1 MPNSDPE
8 PATAAEKN
16 VSSGEGTKK
25 RRKKKKNKGTG
36 NMLKTGGDGGSSWK
50 VNTNTRQMMDMLQ
63 DQDWALCDKDCG
75 WCGHCGESV
84 MY

>member
-1 MPNSDPE
+1 
-8 PATAAEKN
+8 
-16 VSSGEGTKK
+16 
-25 RRKKKKNKGTG
+25 
-36 NMLKTGGDGGSSWK
+36 MLKTGGDGGSSWK